1 MVSAQY
7 RSGDV
12 FTQISDHSKP
22 AALTASTHFLDRDT
36 ELWTMDTDTRHTQHM
51 AEYEFAMLDTEN
63 MRSTPHTATGADI
76 GPYRCENTVYWV
88 LGFPNKKILKC

>member
-1 MVSAQY
+1 MYIYRTPVVSAQY

-63 MRSTPHTATGADI
+63 VNTTPHTAAGNT
-76 GPYRCENTVYWV
+76 GPYRFANE
-88 LGFPNKKILKC
+88 KIV

>member
-36 ELWTMDTDTRHTQHM
+36 ELWTMDTDTKHAQHM
-51 AEYEFAMLDTEN
+51 ADYEFARLDTEN
-63 MRSTPHTATGADI
+63 MKTSPHTAAGADT
-76 GPYRCENTVYWV
+76 GPYRFANE
-88 LGFPNKKILKC
+88 KIV